1 MMLASRELR
10 VVPLT
15 IHIPL
20 AAVPRAV
27 TRELIIDT
35 ARIVDIALIRDFGVG
50 TGGKDR
56 RHARIAVTGLNPHA
70 GEGGTI
76 GTEDRDVIAPAVAEL
91 RAEGFDVTGPHSAD
105 SLFHAA
111 ARARYDAVIAMY
123 HDQALIPIKA
133 LAFDTGVNVTLGLP
147 FIRTSPD
154 HGTAFDLAGTG
165 RASATSLAK
174 ALELAAALSSNR
186 AAASAP

>member
-1 MMLASRELR
+1 
-10 VVPLT
+10 VPLT

-20 AAVPRAV
+20 AAVPGAV

-35 ARIVDIALIRDFGVG
+35 ARVVDIALIRDFGFG
-50 TGGKDR
+50 TGGKNL

-186 AAASAP
+186 ATATAP